1 MTRNIR
7 LEELIDLSRRCDEV
21 KQMIRIVCDAEG
33 VTSAGHL
40 CDVSPETFTE
50 LYDAAKAIE
59 DQLGVE

>member
-7 LEELIDLSRRCDEV
+7 LEELIDLSRQCDDV

-40 CDVSPETFTE
+40 CDVSPDAFND
-50 LYDAAKAIE
+50 LYEAAKAIE
-59 DQLGVE
+59 QELGVQ